1 MHPSFLPQWPPGV
14 NDFLLFGMMLLIG
27 LIGGELARRT
37 SFLPRISG
45 FVISGLLLGPSVLG
59 LIDAQM
65 LANARIFTDIAL
77 GIILF
82 QLGMQFDLNVIRND
96 KSLIYAG
103 IAESLLSFL
112 MIDLVLTAFGIGRLH
127 AAMAA
132 AIGVSS
138 SPAVVLLVIREF
150 NAEGPV
156 SRRALVHVAINNM
169 LAFSFF
175 TILLPFL
182 HYRQQAGWMTILIQ
196 PVYQAGAS
204 LLIAFIMMHVCIRMA
219 RLLGRNEALQFAL
232 FVGAIILAIG
242 LSKTAN
248 CSSLLTLLAFGAM
261 SRNLDTD
268 NSLMDIEFGHG
279 GEIFFVLLFVIAG
292 ANLHLH
298 ELTSFIWAA
307 FAFVGVRFAG
317 KMTGIIAL
325 SAFSPITLRQSALL
339 GLTLV
344 PMAGLAIGLTES
356 TAKLYP
362 DFSRE
367 LNTIVLSAVAILET
381 IGPIL
386 TEFALKR
393 AGEIDPDKQ
402 LNH

>member
-1 MHPSFLPQWPPGV
+1 MHPAFLPQWPPGV
-14 NDFLLFGMMLLIG
+14 NDFLLFGAMLLVGIV
-27 LIGGELARRT
+27 GGELARRT
-37 SFLPRISG
+37 SFLPRITG
-45 FVISGLLLGPSVLG
+45 FVASGLLLGPSALG

-82 QLGMQFDLNVIRND
+82 QLGMQFDLEAIRND
-96 KSLIYAG
+96 RSLAYAG
-103 IAESLLSFL
+103 LAESFLSFL
-112 MIDLVLTAFGIGRLH
+112 LIDLVLSAFGVGKLH

-150 NAEGPV
+150 NADGPV
-156 SRRALVHVAINNM
+156 TRRALVHVAINNM
-169 LAFSFF
+169 LAFSVF
-175 TILLPFL
+175 TVLLPFL
-182 HYRQQAGWMTILIQ
+182 HYRQQADWATILIQ
-196 PVYQAGAS
+196 PFYQAGAS
-204 LLIAFIMMHVCIRMA
+204 LLIAFIMVHVCIRMA
-219 RLLGRNEALQFAL
+219 RLLGRDEALQFAL
-232 FVGAIILAIG
+232 FVGAIISAIG
-242 LSKTAN
+242 LSKIAN
-248 CSSLLTLLAFGAM
+248 CSNLLTLLAFGAM
-261 SRNLDTD
+261 ARNLDIG
-268 NSLMDIEFGHG
+268 NSLMEIEFGHG
-279 GEIFFVLLFVIAG
+279 GGIFFVLLFVIAG

-298 ELTSFIWAA
+298 ELASVAWAA
-307 FAFVGVRFAG
+307 LAFVGVRFAG
-317 KMTGIIAL
+317 KMAGLVAL
-325 SAFSPITLRQSALL
+325 SAFSPMNLKQSALL

-367 LNTIVLSAVAILET
+367 LSAIVLGSVAILET

-393 AGEIDPDKQ
+393 SGEIDPGKRLD
-402 LNH
+402 H